1 MKFRKIPRNFCF
13 LLIFYFFAS
22 PSQVLEEDRR
32 RIRDRLLQRIK
43 DNKDANNNSAGKDDD
58 DDSQSEIY
66 LDKQHNWQQQIAW
79 EETHL
84 GGFRRIMPCP
94 NDKDRYQKFYV
105 QQNQLSVY
113 SETAAS
119 KRREECAKQQR
130 IELEEKFK
138 HNQHIL
144 RQFRFGKNV
153 NGEDDIVRKKKVKKN
168 KRNFF
173 KADDIGESDERERAT
188 SMSQRDFVV
197 KSCGLL
203 QTVKKVSF
211 YRFLRKFKAHE
222 GLIKQKIAFEANEN
236 HKSRKRSLNNRK
248 NFC

>member
-1 MKFRKIPRNFCF
+1 
-13 LLIFYFFAS
+13 
-22 PSQVLEEDRR
+22 
-32 RIRDRLLQRIK
+32 
-43 DNKDANNNSAGKDDD
+43 
-58 DDSQSEIY
+58 

-173 KADDIGESDERERAT
+173 KPDDIGESDERERAT

-197 KSCGLL
+197 KSSGLL
-203 QTVKKVSF
+203 QTVKIVLIYFQTHESF
-211 YRFLRKFKAHE
+211 LTNGGGRR
-222 GLIKQKIAFEANEN
+222 AFTE
-236 HKSRKRSLNNRK
+236 SLK
-248 NFC
+248 YDKGFQ